1 MRQLCAAQ
9 IPGDTYRSLEIAPEF
24 SGRTFKHVLVP
35 VWLLTYTYGAR
46 AFQVLVNG
54 YTGKMEGT
62 YPKSP
67 WKVLF
72 AVVVVLLFVLLL
84 LYSQSQ

>member
-1 MRQLCAAQ
+1 
-9 IPGDTYRSLEIAPEF
+9 
-24 SGRTFKHVLVP
+24 
-35 VWLLTYTYGAR
+35 
-46 AFQVLVNG
+46 VLVNG

-84 LYSQSQ
+84 LYSQSN

>member
-1 MRQLCAAQ
+1 
-9 IPGDTYRSLEIAPEF
+9 
-24 SGRTFKHVLVP
+24 
-35 VWLLTYTYGAR
+35 
-46 AFQVLVNG
+46 VLVNG

-84 LYSQSQ
+84 LYAQSQ